1 VENTFH
7 GMEKDMAEKDMAE
20 KDMAE
25 KKLAE
30 KTWRTSIR

>member
-7 GMEKDMAEKDMAE
+7 GMEKDMAEKDMAQ
-20 KDMAE
+20 

>member
-20 KDMAE
+20 KDMAQ